1 MKPIL
6 MTFLLILPA
15 SFVSARTESAD
26 RTGDQQLVARA
37 KSTIN
42 PSVSVCVESGDVY
55 IKGWDRNEVLVT
67 GTGDQKVEVVRPLGS
82 ATDLP
87 ANELEV
93 RRAGNN
99 SVGKSAT
106 CLRNGN
112 VTLSVPFASNVSV
125 KTLDGDVDA
134 DHIAE
139 IHAVSSSGSLSVR
152 GISKSSTLKTASG
165 DITIENSGGRVEVA
179 TLSGQVTAQSL
190 TSRDVLD
197 TLSVTATSG
206 DVMLSEIAQPAV
218 TVRVI
223 SGDVTI
229 EGQLARSGRY
239 DLNTTNG
246 DITLVLPRDSS
257 FGVNAR
263 VFKGGEIVT
272 DFPLRYTG
280 ATPVAS
286 HPIVGGLISGTY
298 GSGNARLTLGSL
310 NGTIRIRKK
319 DQGHD

>member
-6 MTFLLILPA
+6 LTFLLILPG
-15 SFVSARTESAD
+15 SFLSAHTVSTD

-37 KSTIN
+37 KSTVN

-67 GTGDQKVEVVRPLGS
+67 GTGDQKVELVRPLGS
-82 ATDLP
+82 APDLP

-99 SVGKSAT
+99 SVGKSAA

-112 VTLSVPFASNVSV
+112 VTLSVPFASNVSL
-125 KTLDGDVDA
+125 KTVDGDVDA
-134 DHIAE
+134 DHVAE
-139 IHAVSSSGSLSVR
+139 IHAVSASGSLSVR

-165 DITIENSGGRVEVA
+165 DITVENSGGRVEVA

-190 TSRDVLD
+190 TSRDVSD

-229 EGQLARSGRY
+229 EGPLARNGRY
-239 DLNTTNG
+239 DLNTQNG

-286 HPIVGGLISGTY
+286 HPIAGGLISGTF
-298 GSGNARLTLGSL
+298 GSGNAKLTLGSF

-319 DQGHD
+319 D

>member
-1 MKPIL
+1 MNLIL
-6 MTFLLILPA
+6 LTFLLILPGTVL
-15 SFVSARTESAD
+15 SVGTVNTD

-37 KSTIN
+37 KSTAN
-42 PSVSVCVESGDVY
+42 PSVSVCVKSGDVY
-55 IKGWDRNEVLVT
+55 IKGWERNEVLVT
-67 GTGDQKVEVVRPLGS
+67 GTGDQKVELDRPLGS
-82 ATDLP
+82 AADQP
-87 ANELEV
+87 ANSLSV
-93 RRAGNN
+93 RRTGNN
-99 SVGKSAT
+99 SAGRSET
-106 CLRNGN
+106 CLGTGN
-112 VTLSVPFASNVSV
+112 VTLSVPFASSVSV
-125 KTLDGDVDA
+125 ETVDGDVDA

-139 IHAVSSSGSLSVR
+139 IHAVSASGSLSVR

-165 DITIENSGGRVEVA
+165 DITIENSGGRMQVA

-190 TSRDVLD
+190 TSRDVSD

-206 DVMLSEIAQPAV
+206 DVMLSEVAQPVV

-229 EGQLARSGRY
+229 EGPLARNGRY
-239 DLNTTNG
+239 DLNTQNG

-263 VFKGGEIVT
+263 VFKGGEVIT
-272 DFPLRYTG
+272 DFPLRYSG
-280 ATPVAS
+280 AAPVAS

-298 GSGNARLTLGSL
+298 GSGDARLTLGSL

-319 DQGHD
+319 D